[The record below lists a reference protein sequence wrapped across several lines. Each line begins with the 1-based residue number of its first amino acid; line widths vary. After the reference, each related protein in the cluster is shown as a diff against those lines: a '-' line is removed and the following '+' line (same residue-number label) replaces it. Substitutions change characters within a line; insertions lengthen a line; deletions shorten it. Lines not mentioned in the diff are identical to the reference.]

1 MEQVQDVITCD
12 FIILPCDLVC
22 EMCGLSLLDSW
33 MLLQGGFS
41 QNSEEDERMG
51 RRGGLG
57 VWYHTKDSVPEGG
70 VGVKK
75 EETDFLA
82 TVELP
87 KPIVPPI
94 AGSLRP
100 RVEEVVL
107 TMPTAVLKDKLDE
120 EKGLKLRY
128 AAIRKHGNL
137 KMRLTSRDAHIYMF
151 PHWVKDFMRQN
162 ETFDSVGEDVLGWW
176 AKAGWQDELS
186 AKLGMD
192 KAIGLR
198 RRRSTSRRMSKSSRP
213 EEVDGFID
221 VAALSSTSRSS
232 KRTQATHNTD
242 DITSFASRVPGET
255 VDPTPRTT
263 KPPPL
268 LVYTHPP
275 QPAASL
281 LRRIDT
287 VQLLLSASI
296 FLAKLPPATASPSP
310 FSHEYKVHP
319 SSQPSPGL
327 ALTLDEA
334 TSLIDANVTLTSK
347 SSIKESVV
355 GVGCV
360 LGTPTTL
367 AEGVD
372 RKEAMKSVPK
382 GVALQRCLLMEGVTV
397 GADTTLK
404 GCVLGR
410 RCKVGKG
417 CQLTDCFVQEGY
429 VVPDRTVS
437 KGEVL
442 AGFDGG
448 ADLDD
453 EDEVMFG
460 NGADEGDE
468 GMDDGDN
475 DIIT

>member
-1 MEQVQDVITCD
+1 MGKVQDAIVGD

-22 EMCGLSLLDSW
+22 EMSGLSLLDSW
-33 MLLQGGFS
+33 MILQGGLS
-41 QNSEEDERMG
+41 QNLEEEERMG

-87 KPIVPPI
+87 KTIVPPV
-94 AGSLRP
+94 AGSLLP
-100 RVEEVVL
+100 KVEEVVL
-107 TMPTAVLKDKLDE
+107 TMPTAVLKDKLEE
-120 EKGLKLRY
+120 EKGLKLRH
-128 AAIRKHGNL
+128 AAIRKHGKL

-162 ETFDSVGEDVLGWW
+162 EAFDSVGEDVLGWW
-176 AKAGWQDELS
+176 AKAGWQDGLA

-192 KAIGLR
+192 QAIGLR
-198 RRRSTSRRMSKSSRP
+198 RRRSTSRRMSKTSRSDD
-213 EEVDGFID
+213 VDGFID

-232 KRTQATHNTD
+232 KRAQTSQAID
-242 DITSFASRVPGET
+242 GSTSFASRVPGET
-255 VDPTPRTT
+255 IDPTPRVA

-268 LVYTHPP
+268 LAYTHPP
-275 QPAASL
+275 QPTASL
-281 LRRIDT
+281 LRRVDT

-296 FLAKLPPATASPSP
+296 FLAKLPPATESPSP
-310 FSHEYKVHP
+310 FSHDYKVHP
-319 SSQPSPGL
+319 SSQPPAGL

-355 GVGCV
+355 GMGCV

-372 RKEAMKSVPK
+372 RKEAMKRVPK
-382 GVALQRCLLMEGVTV
+382 GVTLQRCLLMEGVTV

-417 CQLTDCFVQEGY
+417 CQLTDCYVQEGY
-429 VVPDRTVS
+429 VVPDGTVS

-442 AGFDGG
+442 AGFDEG

-453 EDEVMFG
+453 EHEGMFDG
-460 NGADEGDE
+460 GADDEDE
-468 GMDDGDN
+468 GLDDEDDRMN
-475 DIIT
+475 T